1 MATRAIIRIA
11 EREEGVTFNEMTE
24 KIRVQI
30 YHHYDGYPEGLGC
43 KLAEFLCD
51 FRVLN
56 GLPVNYFE
64 DIKVANGMG
73 CLTAQLIAALKEEPG
88 NVYVDY
94 PGQVH
99 GDTEYTYYIWGC
111 EGKDIWMSIFDTSI
125 SSYDDKCI
133 FVGTPQKLIEK
144 FQ

>member
-11 EREEGVTFNEMTE
+11 EREEGVSFSEHTD
-24 KIRVQI
+24 KIRTQI

-43 KLAEFLCD
+43 NLAEFLCD
-51 FRVLN
+51 FRVVN
-56 GLPVNYFE
+56 GLPLNYFE

-73 CLTAQLIAALKEEPG
+73 CLSAQLIAALKEEPG
-88 NVYVDY
+88 SVYVDY
-94 PGQVH
+94 INAERI
-99 GDTEYTYYIWGC
+99 DIEFTYYIWGC
-111 EGKDIWMSIFDTSI
+111 VDKDIWMSIFDRH
-125 SSYDDKCI
+125 DKCI